1 MKPENLSG
9 RFSEEWIRLMDD
21 KIPEGEYAVASLIQD
36 SSGVRILLD
45 SGGHKVRIIF
55 DGFPLLVQSSEEGLR
70 MRTWGNV
77 QRKYKDRF
85 IFRKAVLFEVKNSSL
100 VKWCVQESC
109 GFYQEQNPQ
118 AKGFYEHMGFQ
129 VYKRTDLDGQG
140 NPYPLLYMS
149 L

>member
-1 MKPENLSG
+1 MKPENLNG

-36 SSGVRILLD
+36 SSGVRVLPD

-109 GFYQEQNPQ
+109 GFYQEQKLRHYCIAASDELIDIVSTFEPEIE
-118 AKGFYEHMGFQ
+118 AGILEK
-129 VYKRTDLDGQG
+129 K
-140 NPYPLLYMS
+140 
-149 L
+149 